1 MTESSRT
8 FFKNIIQFVIR
19 SKIPIFEHK
28 WERATQFLPMPNS
41 HFFGVQLSSYGGMVF
56 KYFWG
61 KLLIHA
67 RLNKSEFLKPFL
79 VILSCYT
86 PCSMYIQRRIYGNK
100 NYESVLLKKPIIPN
114 CTPMSINVYIF
125 AHEQMGLIKEI
136 QTKIVISQQL
146 SIIDNT
152 LLVISRNSVHLSGDM
167 TMWPWIIIKIK

>member
-1 MTESSRT
+1 MGKGNQIFAYAEFA
-8 FFKNIIQFVIR
+8 FF
-19 SKIPIFEHK
+19 
-28 WERATQFLPMPNS
+28 W
-41 HFFGVQLSSYGGMVF
+41 VQLIW

-67 RLNKSEFLKPFL
+67 RFNKSEFKKTFL
-79 VILSCYT
+79 VILSCFT

-136 QTKIVISQQL
+136 QTKIVIS
-146 SIIDNT
+146 
-152 LLVISRNSVHLSGDM
+152 
-167 TMWPWIIIKIK
+167 